1 MLNFRIIICFVLTML
16 SICMTT
22 NARAQADFVITLGEQ
37 IEITSA
43 SGETNANFPASNV
56 LDHDLNSRF
65 LSNAN
70 PDDLFLDLG
79 NIRTIDLSLIH
90 ISEPTRP
97 Y

>member
-1 MLNFRIIICFVLTML
+1 ML

-79 NIRTIDLSLIH
+79 NIRTIDFLQIAWGGGTFEAMNLKLL
-90 ISEPTRP
+90 PALMN
-97 Y
+97 